1 MTATVPVTSF
11 GKKNVELHSILLFE
25 GRKKLM
31 KRQFLRASHISL
43 YFVYVCKTDELMA
56 QS

>member
-11 GKKNVELHSILLFE
+11 GEKNVELHFILLFE

-31 KRQFLRASHISL
+31 NRQFLRASHIYYIL
-43 YFVYVCKTDELMA
+43 YMYAKLMN
-56 QS
+56 

>member
-11 GKKNVELHSILLFE
+11 GEKNVELHFILLFE

-31 KRQFLRASHISL
+31 KRQFLRASHITL

>member
-11 GKKNVELHSILLFE
+11 GKKNVELHFILLFE

-43 YFVYVCKTDELMA
+43 YFVYVRKTDELMA